1 MESDKILIVEDEK
14 RMAEFLNLE
23 LNHEGYDV
31 DICYD
36 GKNGYAP
43 IVGNAK
49 KPSELRNLASVLGD
63 AYKEDKNSS
72 LNSGYPILT
81 WQQ

>member
-1 MESDKILIVEDEK
+1 MAKILIVEDEK

-36 GKNGYAP
+36 GKNGYEKSCT
-43 IVGNAK
+43 NQ
-49 KPSELRNLASVLGD
+49 L
-63 AYKEDKNSS
+63 
-72 LNSGYPILT
+72 
-81 WQQ
+81 